1 MIRRV
6 LERPLFDPLVNETI
20 RATVPGPLRPGLEV
34 ATHLGDPATV
44 LVVALGFAW
53 IASSRKRGARVLA
66 VALVA
71 FAVTNGLKGLFVLE
85 RPVEQLA
92 FAADDYGGYAFP
104 SGHALG
110 AAAVYGAVALAAEWS
125 RPRRRYAV
133 AGVLIALV
141 ALSRLVLGVHY
152 VGDVVAGAAIGI
164 GIAVGVLWLLTID
177 PGRLFAM
184 AGALAVASYATPARA
199 FMPAT
204 VGAALGAVGAWYAL
218 ERRPRRLE
226 GSPTAFGLAA
236 LAVLAVR
243 LLSTTQGIHWSLE
256 IGGYVLAVGV
266 AVASAL
272 GSHRTPR

>member
-1 MIRRV
+1 M
-6 LERPLFDPLVNETI
+6 LETPLFDPSVNETT
-20 RATVPGPLRPGLEV
+20 RAAVPDPLRPVLEA

-53 IASSRKRGARVLA
+53 VCSSRERGARVLA

-71 FAVTNGLKGLFVLE
+71 FAVTNGLKGVFVLE

-110 AAAVYGAVALAAEWS
+110 AAAVYGAVAIAAEWAGS
-125 RPRRRYAV
+125 RRRYAV
-133 AGVLIALV
+133 AGILIVLV
-141 ALSRLVLGVHY
+141 ALSRVVLGVHY
-152 VGDVVAGAAIGI
+152 VGDVVAGTAIGI
-164 GIAVGVLWLLTID
+164 GIAVGVLWLPTID
-177 PGRLFAM
+177 PGRLFAL
-184 AGALAVASYATPARA
+184 AGALAAISYATPARA

-218 ERRPRRLE
+218 EGRPTRFE
-226 GSPTAFGLAA
+226 GSRAAFGLAA
-236 LAVLAVR
+236 LATVAVR

-256 IGGYVLAVGV
+256 FGGYAIAV
-266 AVASAL
+266 AVAAASAL
-272 GSHRTPR
+272 GSPRTRE

>member
-1 MIRRV
+1 MIRRA
-6 LERPLFDPLVNETI
+6 LETPLFDPSVNETI
-20 RATVPGPLRPGLEV
+20 RTAVPDPLRPIVEAV
-34 ATHLGDPATV
+34 THLGDPATV

-53 IASSRKRGARVLA
+53 IGSSRERGARVLA

-71 FAVTNGLKGLFVLE
+71 FAVTNGLKGVFVLE

-110 AAAVYGAVALAAEWS
+110 AAAVYGAVAIAAEWS

-133 AGVLIALV
+133 AGLLIVLV
-141 ALSRLVLGVHY
+141 ALSRVVLGVHY

-164 GIAVGVLWLLTID
+164 GIAVGVLWLPTID
-177 PGRLFAM
+177 PGRLFAL
-184 AGALAVASYATPARA
+184 AGAFAAISYATPARA

-218 ERRPRRLE
+218 ERRPTRLE
-226 GSPTAFGLAA
+226 GSHSAFGLAA
-236 LAVLAVR
+236 LAMVAVR

-256 IGGYVLAVGV
+256 LGGYAIAVAV

-272 GSHRTPR
+272 GPHRTPE

>member
-1 MIRRV
+1 M
-6 LERPLFDPLVNETI
+6 LETPLFDPSVNETI
-20 RATVPGPLRPGLEV
+20 RAAVPDPLRPIVEA
-34 ATHLGDPATV
+34 ATHLGDPTTV

-53 IASSRKRGARVLA
+53 IGSSRERGARVLA

-85 RPVEQLA
+85 RPVERLA

-110 AAAVYGAVALAAEWS
+110 AAAVYGAVAIAAERS

-133 AGVLIALV
+133 VGVLIVLV

-152 VGDVVAGAAIGI
+152 AGDVVAGTVIGI
-164 GIAVGVLWLLTID
+164 GIAVGVLWLPAID
-177 PGRLFAM
+177 PGRLFAL

-204 VGAALGAVGAWYAL
+204 VGAALGAVGAWYVL
-218 ERRPRRLE
+218 ERRPTRFE
-226 GSPTAFGLAA
+226 GSHAAFGLAA
-236 LAVLAVR
+236 LAMVAVR
-243 LLSTTQGIHWSLE
+243 LLSTTRGVHWSLE
-256 IGGYVLAVGV
+256 FGGYAIAVGV

-272 GSHRTPR
+272 GSHRTRE